1 MGFLKINGPTH
12 CFSRDF
18 KSLSRRKVLVWSG
31 LVWSVQSVVTAG
43 TGCNLLSLVLTITEL
58 QLDVFCRNLFL
69 QLQVDLWSQH
79 KFLVVSSD
87 ISGCDLIFL
96 VPRN

>member
-1 MGFLKINGPTH
+1 MARLT
-12 CFSRDF
+12 
-18 KSLSRRKVLVWSG
+18 VLVATSKVCRDIKFWSG

-43 TGCNLLSLVLTITEL
+43 TGCNLLSLVLAIAEL
-58 QLDVFCRNLFL
+58 RPDVFCRNLFL

>member
-1 MGFLKINGPTH
+1 MAQLTVLG
-12 CFSRDF
+12 RDF
-18 KSLSRRKVLVWSG
+18 KSLSQRKV

-43 TGCNLLSLVLTITEL
+43 TGCNLLSLVRAIVEL
-58 QLDVFCRNLFL
+58 QPDVLCRNLFL
-69 QLQVDLWSQH
+69 QLQVDLWSRH

-87 ISGCDLIFL
+87 ISCCDLIFL